1 MNLVAVFIHVLV
13 VELFLSFDAGS
24 AHPSL
29 PADQFLGISPE
40 DVVYYK
46 SSDFIKCKDGSKK
59 FSKVQL
65 NDDFCDCR
73 DGTDEPGTSAC
84 PSAKFYC
91 RNAGHTG
98 TLLFSSR
105 VNDGICDCCDGS
117 DEYDGKVKCKNT
129 CWEAGKVARD
139 RLKKKISTFQQ
150 GVAIRKHE
158 VEQARRALIKEEEE
172 LTMLKNEQKALKK
185 LVERVRDRKEQIEKA
200 EEKERLHKE
209 KEEKARKEAEDIAD
223 KERRKIEDELE
234 YEKSR
239 EIEQGSEVED
249 SGIMFDEKIGLM
261 DNSPPDQHTLDADN
275 ERAALSKSEEPVY
288 SSGSVHNCG
297 VTMGI
302 DQSMPRED
310 NGPETDELSKE
321 ELGKLVAS
329 RWTGEKIEK
338 ESEADPVE
346 DNNPKVYDHEE
357 IPEDTYE
364 EEDGGYDSEPYYEEK
379 KDEYGNADNYMDKDL
394 GDEDLIDENIHY
406 HSESEDELDSDMENS
421 LSWLEKIQRTIRNIL
436 QTINAF
442 CSPWDKSGLRMLNY
456 LIFMISDLNLKCC
469 VCSYLPFLSSEAAR
483 VRKEYDELSTKL
495 SNMQSRISSLSKKIK
510 LDFGPEKEFYSL
522 YGHCF
527 ETKENK
533 YVYKVCPFKQATQ
546 EEGYSKTRLG
556 RWDKFD
562 DSYRT
567 MIFSGGDNC
576 WNGPNRSLK
585 VRLRCGL
592 KYELTDVDE
601 PSRCEYEALLSTPAL
616 CSEDRLKELEGKLD
630 LMNQEK
636 PNSHDEL

>member
-13 VELFLSFDAGS
+13 VELFLSSDAGS

-65 NDDFCDCR
+65 NDDFCDCP

-261 DNSPPDQHTLDADN
+261 DNSPPDQ
-275 ERAALSKSEEPVY
+275 
-288 SSGSVHNCG
+288 
-297 VTMGI
+297 
-302 DQSMPRED
+302 ED

-406 HSESEDELDSDMENS
+406 HSESEDESDSDMENS

-442 CSPWDKSGLRMLNY
+442 CSPWDK
-456 LIFMISDLNLKCC
+456 
-469 VCSYLPFLSSEAAR
+469 SEAAR

-585 VRLRCGL
+585 VYSC
-592 KYELTDVDE
+592 
-601 PSRCEYEALLSTPAL
+601 
-616 CSEDRLKELEGKLD
+616 
-630 LMNQEK
+630 
-636 PNSHDEL
+636 